1 MTNEQLIEI
10 INKVNNSK
18 DYMLLIDGDTACVYD
33 GWINILGEYGDEC
46 SYPLSSL
53 RIIKEHDN
61 GTKFYIH
68 LKNDG
73 YSLQIAKIVDINGL
87 LD

>member
-1 MTNEQLIEI
+1 MTNERLIEI
-10 INKVNNSK
+10 INKVNSSK
-18 DYMLLIDGDTACVYD
+18 DYVLLIDGDAACVYD
-33 GWINILGEYGDEC
+33 GWINIVGEYGNES

-61 GTKFYIH
+61 GTEFYIH

-73 YSLQIAKIVDINGL
+73 YSLQIAKIVDINELFG
-87 LD
+87 

>member
-1 MTNEQLIEI
+1 MTNERLIEI

-18 DYMLLIDGDTACVYD
+18 DYLLLIDGDTASVYD
-33 GWINILGEYGDEC
+33 DWIDIVGEYGHEN

-53 RIIKEHDN
+53 RIIKEHEN
-61 GTKFYIH
+61 GTEFYIH
-68 LKNDG
+68 FRNDG
-73 YSLQIAKIVDINGL
+73 YSLQIAKITNIYEL

>member
-1 MTNEQLIEI
+1 MTNERLIEI
-10 INKVNNSK
+10 INKVNNNK
-18 DYMLLIDGDTACVYD
+18 DYLLLIDGDTACVYD
-33 GWINILGEYGDEC
+33 GWINIVGEYGDEN

-61 GTKFYIH
+61 GTEFYIH
-68 LKNDG
+68 FKNDG
-73 YSLQIAKIVDINGL
+73 YSLQIAKITNINEL

>member
-10 INKVNNSK
+10 INKVNDSK
-18 DYMLLIDGDTACVYD
+18 DYLLLIDGDTASVYD
-33 GWINILGEYGDEC
+33 GWIDIVGEYGDEC

-53 RIIKEHDN
+53 RIIKDHDN
-61 GTKFYIH
+61 GTEFYIH

-73 YSLQIAKIVDINGL
+73 YSLQIAKIVDINEL